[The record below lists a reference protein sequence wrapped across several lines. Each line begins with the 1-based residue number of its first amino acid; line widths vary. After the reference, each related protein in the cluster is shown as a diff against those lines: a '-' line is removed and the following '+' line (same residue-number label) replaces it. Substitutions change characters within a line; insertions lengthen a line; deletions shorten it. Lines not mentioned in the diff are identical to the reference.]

1 MKKYIMIDFIAD
13 KDSNKFIEKISEKLE
28 YLYSLD
34 YGVDI
39 QYSSTDKYFSA
50 LLFSFRE

>member
-1 MKKYIMIDFIAD
+1 MIDFITS
-13 KDSNKFIEKISEKLE
+13 KDSNEFIKKISEKVE

-39 QYSSTDKYFSA
+39 QYAATTDRLTA